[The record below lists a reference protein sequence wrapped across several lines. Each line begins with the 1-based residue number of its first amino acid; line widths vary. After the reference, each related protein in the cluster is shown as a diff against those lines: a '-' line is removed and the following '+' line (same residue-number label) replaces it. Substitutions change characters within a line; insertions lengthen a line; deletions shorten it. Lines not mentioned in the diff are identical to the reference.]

1 MSENTGTP
9 PDQTTPLGVGGYP
22 PTSEQQAAIDA
33 FTTGEDLRIQAG
45 AGTGKTSTLKFLAA
59 AKPGQRGVYV
69 AYNSA
74 IKNEAKR
81 SFPRS
86 VRCTTSHGLA
96 YSTVGVRYKHRLE
109 NRAHMPAWRIAEILR
124 ILEPV
129 RVDGRP
135 TLTPQQVA
143 RHVMATI
150 ERFTYSAD
158 HKILNRCVPKP
169 PGYSWDERDALA
181 ELIIP
186 FANLAWRD
194 LTDLGGRLK
203 FEHDHYLKMWALH
216 GPKIDGDYLMLDEA
230 QDANPLVTAL
240 VMDQPHMQRVA
251 VGDSCQQLYAW
262 RGAEDALSQ
271 LPGHELA
278 LSQSFRFGPA
288 VADEANR
295 WLRLLGAPLRLSGYD
310 KIASRVGSL
319 HRPDAIL
326 CRTNA
331 GCMAAAMRLMS
342 DGTRVALVGGGK
354 AILAMAY
361 AAIELK
367 ASGSTNHPELVAFD
381 SWDQVI
387 DYANAPEGAE
397 LKPMVDLIEDRGAE
411 AVIRAV
417 KALVDEKSAQ
427 VTVSTAHKSKG
438 REWSTVR
445 IGSDFYPPKPDPE
458 TGQRLVSKPL
468 AMLAYVAVTRAREV
482 LDCESLAWVSDV
494 DGIAT

>member
-1 MSENTGTP
+1 MSIIADP
-9 PDQTTPLGVGGYP
+9 PDGGQSTGYP
-22 PTSEQQAAIDA
+22 PTGEQQTAIDA
-33 FTTGEDLRIQAG
+33 FTTGNDLRIQAG

-59 AKPGQRGVYV
+59 AKPGQQGVYV

-81 SFPRS
+81 SFPRT

-96 YSTVGVRYKHRLE
+96 FSTVGVRYKHRLGGA
-109 NRAHMPAWRIAEILR
+109 RVPAYKAAEILGIVER
-124 ILEPV
+124 IRPGV
-129 RVDGRP
+129 RP
-135 TLTPQQVA
+135 PLAPPQVA
-143 RHVMATI
+143 SLVMATVK
-150 ERFTYSAD
+150 RFTYSAD
-158 HKILNRCVPKP
+158 RKIVERHVPKP
-169 PGYSWDERDALA
+169 TGYSFDDRA
-181 ELIIP
+181 ELAAELLP
-186 FANLAWRD
+186 FAERAWQD
-194 LTDLGGRLK
+194 LTHPGGRLK

-216 GPKIDGDYLMLDEA
+216 GPKIEGDYLMLDEA

-240 VMDQPHMQRVA
+240 VLDQAHMQRVA

-262 RGAEDALSQ
+262 RGAEDALSH
-271 LPGHELA
+271 LPGRELA

-288 VADEANR
+288 IASEANR
-295 WLRLLGAPLRLSGYD
+295 WLGLLDAPLRLSGYD
-310 KIASRVGSL
+310 KIQSRTGSL

-331 GCMAAAMRLMS
+331 GCMAAAMSLMNT
-342 DGTRVALVGGGK
+342 GVRVAIVGGGG

-367 ASGSTNHPELVAFD
+367 AGGTTSHPELVAFD
-381 SWDQVI
+381 SWEQVCE
-387 DYANAPEGAE
+387 YAEHDVDGAD
-397 LKPMVDLIEDRGAE
+397 LKPLVDLIEEHGPDKL
-411 AVIRAV
+411 IRAV
-417 KALVDEKSAQ
+417 KSLSDESSAQ
-427 VTVSTAHKSKG
+427 VTVSTAHKAKG

-482 LDCESLAWVSDV
+482 LDCESLAWVSEV
-494 DGIAT
+494 DGISS